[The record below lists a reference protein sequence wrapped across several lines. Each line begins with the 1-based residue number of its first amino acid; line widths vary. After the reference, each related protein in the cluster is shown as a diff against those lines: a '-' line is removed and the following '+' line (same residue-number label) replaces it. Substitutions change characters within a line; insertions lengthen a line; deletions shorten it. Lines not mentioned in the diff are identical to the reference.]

1 MNKWIELGQKQ
12 MVAPHKAKLRAAKTR
27 AERKLEKERKEREQL
42 FGMWTKWHKERK
54 AELLA
59 GPYSEAANELALFL
73 ERMTI
78 TDAPALIELTKRG
91 PWCEADADTRFLVL
105 ELIAHSI
112 IYLRE
117 REGLAPID
125 DPIPFSDDEPDAFM
139 IIREMLRHEPRQGS
153 V

>member
-1 MNKWIELGQKQ
+1 MNIWKELGERQ

-27 AERKLEKERKEREQL
+27 AERKLEKERLEREQL
-42 FGMWTKWHKERK
+42 FGQWTKWHKDRK

-78 TDAPALIELTKRG
+78 TDAPALIELAKRG
-91 PWCEADADTRFLVL
+91 PWQQADADTQFLVL
-105 ELIAHSI
+105 ELITHSI
-112 IYLRE
+112 LYLRE
-117 REGLAPID
+117 REGLEPFD

-153 V
+153 I